1 VKRLRLFALAAAA
14 IGIVVL
20 APCATVLVV
29 PADEPVAPEIAPKL
43 AAAKHAIVH
52 GLDRGWTRARYIG
65 LETRASDQLVVLRFE
80 IYGWPNLVPTPAYL
94 SSRCRSLAEIDPGM
108 YGRWGRRGRLHYGPG
123 ARVHPLLCAGTVPH
137 ALSER
142 TPTEA
147 AHLSGSLFQE
157 NARASV

>member
-1 VKRLRLFALAAAA
+1 MKRLRLFALAAAA

-65 LETRASDQLVVLRFE
+65 LEARASDQLVVLRFE
-80 IYGWPNLVPTPAYL
+80 LYGWPNIAPMRAYL
-94 SSRCRSLAEIDPGM
+94 ASRCRSLAEIDPTMMSGGIVEGDFATNTELE
-108 YGRWGRRGRLHYGPG
+108 YIRSSAQAPCP
-123 ARVHPLLCAGTVPH
+123 AR
-137 ALSER
+137 
-142 TPTEA
+142 
-147 AHLSGSLFQE
+147 
-157 NARASV
+157 

>member
-1 VKRLRLFALAAAA
+1 MKRLRLFALAAAA

-94 SSRCRSLAEIDPGM
+94 SSRCRSLAEIDPTMMSGGIVEGDFATNTELE
-108 YGRWGRRGRLHYGPG
+108 YIRSSAQAPCP
-123 ARVHPLLCAGTVPH
+123 AR
-137 ALSER
+137 
-142 TPTEA
+142 
-147 AHLSGSLFQE
+147 
-157 NARASV
+157 